1 MNNQEKHDEVG
12 KGKPSITVKVN
23 KKDVV
28 FDVNKASGADIKAAA
43 IAQGVPNIQQ
53 DFILMEK
60 VGNSS
65 NFKTIGDTEEVTLHP
80 NQEFRVVTPDD
91 TSMHEL

>member
-1 MNNQEKHDEVG
+1 MSNQEKHDESG
-12 KGKPSITVKVN
+12 KGKPSVTVKVN

-28 FDVNKASGADIKAAA
+28 FEVHKATGSEIKATA
-43 IAQGVPNIQQ
+43 IAQGVPNIQM
-53 DFILMEK
+53 DFVLMEK

-65 NFKTIGDTEEVTLHP
+65 NFKTIGDNEEVTLHP

-91 TSMHEL
+91 TSMESI